1 MSDLETRTGL
11 PPALLILRETLPRAE
26 WEAHPNFTAMTRFW
40 LDRHL
45 MFRSVLQKLREGSH
59 AYLDGNV
66 DLLAHA
72 RETQHYAGFLLNQLH
87 VHHNIEDHHYFP
99 QLQTLDKRL
108 EHGFEM
114 LDKDHD
120 VLGAHIDG
128 LAATTNGFL
137 QRLDQ
142 PDVRQAVAKLDGALG
157 AFEQFL
163 DRHLCDEEDLVVPV
177 ILTYA
182 PDLG

>member
-1 MSDLETRTGL
+1 MSDLETRSGL
-11 PPALLILRETLPRAE
+11 PPELLVLRETLPRAD

-45 MFRSVLQKLREGSH
+45 MFRTVLQKLRDGSH
-59 AYLDGNV
+59 AYLDGKAELV
-66 DLLAHA
+66 RHA

-108 EHGFEM
+108 EHGFEL
-114 LDKDHD
+114 LDSDHD
-120 VLGAHIDG
+120 ALGAHIDG
-128 LAATTNGFL
+128 LADKTNQFL
-137 QRLDQ
+137 RRLDQ
-142 PDVRQAVAKLDGALG
+142 ADVRESVGSLDNALG
-157 AFEQFL
+157 EFEKFL
-163 DRHLCDEEDLVVPV
+163 DRHLCDEEDLIVPV

-182 PDLG
+182 PEIG

>member
-11 PPALLILRETLPRAE
+11 PPDLLVLRDTLPRAD

-66 DLLAHA
+66 DLMNHA

-99 QLQTLDKRL
+99 QLQALDKRL

-114 LDKDHD
+114 LDSDHD
-120 VLGAHIDG
+120 ALGTHIHS
-128 LAATTNGFL
+128 LADTANHFL

-142 PDVRQAVAKLDGALG
+142 SDVRDAVGKLDGALG
-157 AFEQFL
+157 EFEQFL
-163 DRHLCDEEDLVVPV
+163 DRHLCDEEDLVVSV

-182 PDLG
+182 PDMG